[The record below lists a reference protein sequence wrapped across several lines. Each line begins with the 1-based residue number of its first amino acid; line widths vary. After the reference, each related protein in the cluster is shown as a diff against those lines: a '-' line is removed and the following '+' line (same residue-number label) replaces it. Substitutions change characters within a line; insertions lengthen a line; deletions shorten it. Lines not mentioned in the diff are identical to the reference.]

1 MKARIGGHG
10 RRERA
15 WLLAAAALVSG
26 CAGRPPVSTAP
37 AEAAACIVSDGAA
50 PARLR
55 VAVAGPVD
63 VRNAPVPR
71 TDAERLVFRQLYET
85 LVRVDC
91 RGDVAAGLA
100 EAWSTA
106 DGGRTWTLRL
116 RNGTTFTNGDTVTSE
131 DVLNAWRL
139 RGVDT
144 TFAEMA
150 ALNARELRVVLHDT
164 ASAPR
169 ILADPRYVITQAAA
183 PGAWP
188 GGTGVYRV
196 AAAGDRRIRLESRDP
211 ALPAMDVELTAA
223 DARAALDDGF
233 DAVVSSDVAT
243 IEYAGALPGYTAAQL
258 PWNRTY
264 MLVGAN
270 DSRADADAAARSE
283 LARDAVRG
291 AVRPAEPSS
300 GPRSAR
306 CSGAL
311 PARGSTHAIAYPAG
325 DPIARGLAERIAA
338 LAWPASRTPAWLR
351 AQVRPAE
358 RAPVVLPMR
367 ADALE
372 RALHADTSLA
382 FVIATPRT
390 AACGIAGTAL
400 VDARDH
406 LLHRGNLGRVI
417 ADGDGSLR
425 FGAAR

>member
-1 MKARIGGHG
+1 MKARIGRHG
-10 RRERA
+10 RRHRA
-15 WLLAAAALVSG
+15 WLLAAAALVQG

-37 AEAAACIVSDGAA
+37 VEGAACIVSDGAA

-55 VAVAGPVD
+55 VAAAGPVD
-63 VRNAPVPR
+63 ARNAPVPR
-71 TDAERLVFRQLYET
+71 TDGERLVFRQLYET

-100 EAWSTA
+100 EAWSTS
-106 DGGRTWTLRL
+106 DGGRSWTFRL
-116 RNGTTFTNGDTVTSE
+116 RKGATFTNGDTVTSE
-131 DVLNAWRL
+131 DVRNAWHL
-139 RGVDT
+139 RAVDT
-144 TFAEMA
+144 TLAEVT
-150 ALNARELRVVLHDT
+150 ALNARELRVVLHDS

-169 ILADPRYVITQAAA
+169 ILADSRYAITLAAA
-183 PGAWP
+183 TGAWP
-188 GGTGVYRV
+188 DGTGVYRV
-196 AAAGDRRIRLESRDP
+196 AAAGDRHIRLEARDP
-211 ALPAMDVELTAA
+211 ALPAIDVEFTAA
-223 DARAALDDGF
+223 DARAALDAGF

-264 MLVGAN
+264 MLVGA
-270 DSRADADAAARSE
+270 DGAGEDADAATRSD

-300 GPRSAR
+300 GSRSAR
-306 CSGAL
+306 CGSAL
-311 PARGSTHAIAYPAG
+311 PARGSTRAIAYPAG

-351 AQVRPAE
+351 AHIRPAD

-372 RALHADTSLA
+372 QALHADSSLA

-390 AACGIAGTAL
+390 AVCGIAGTAL

-406 LLHRGNLGRVI
+406 LLHRGNLGRVV